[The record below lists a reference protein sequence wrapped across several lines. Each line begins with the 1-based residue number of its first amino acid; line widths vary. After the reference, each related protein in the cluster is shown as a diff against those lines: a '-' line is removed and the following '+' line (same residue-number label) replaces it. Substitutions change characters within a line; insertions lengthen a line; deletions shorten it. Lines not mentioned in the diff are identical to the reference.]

1 MSWQPLA
8 AFTVPR
14 RFRAFTL
21 VTGMVLF
28 LPRKRRARSGSRS
41 PHQTVCP
48 CRSSN
53 CARRE
58 PVAPAPK
65 TKIRMAWPKLYH
77 RVRVGNA
84 DRLCFGGMTWGRGS
98 AQKSLSA
105 QIFIQIR
112 PVNPIAATSDLPI
125 GQLLLRGVQEPR
137 IPGERH
143 TDG

>member
-1 MSWQPLA
+1 MSWQPFA
-8 AFTVPR
+8 HFTIQR
-14 RFRAFTL
+14 RFRAFTF
-21 VTGMVLF
+21 VTAMVLF

-53 CARRE
+53 CARTE

-84 DRLCFGGMTWGRGS
+84 DRLCFGGMTRGRGS
-98 AQKSLSA
+98 AQKPLRA
-105 QIFIQIR
+105 QIFIQFR
-112 PVNPIAATSDLPI
+112 QVVTLPPPPTLPFSP
-125 GQLLLRGVQEPR
+125 LLFLPLHQ
-137 IPGERH
+137 
-143 TDG
+143 